1 MDFKSNLQLIPIN
14 WRWLRQR
21 RPETPQVGSQ
31 KEDYD
36 MKTSNITKTPTTFF
50 HFQLDL
56 TAMAKGNG
64 MKEADVVAN
73 YKDLEGARMSGR
85 TWAAKIFE
93 YGQEIGFRGLRD
105 DLVDVLPGN
114 HERRIAVRCFNNESV
129 TTFRR
134 ACSCEPSSL
143 VIDYTSRTPGPVHAW
158 MFVDFRNF
166 PQLQV
171 WEVPSV
177 TIAHAM
183 STGFLP
189 KHGATAKNI
198 DAFLESFV
206 DIERIVE
213 IKESLP
219 DRAYFVFPDDLSSLE
234 ERRAEVEQEANQAT
248 ELDMNTA

>member
-1 MDFKSNLQLIPIN
+1 
-14 WRWLRQR
+14 
-21 RPETPQVGSQ
+21 
-31 KEDYD
+31 
-36 MKTSNITKTPTTFF
+36 MKTSNIMKTPTTMF

-64 MKEADVVAN
+64 MKEADVVES
-73 YKDLEGARMSGR
+73 YKDLEGARISGR

-93 YGQEIGFRGLRD
+93 YGQEFGFRGLRD

-134 ACSCEPSSL
+134 ACAAEPSSP
-143 VIDYTSRTPGPVHAW
+143 VINHMSRTPGPVHAW
-158 MFVDFRNF
+158 LFVDFRNF
-166 PQLQV
+166 PQLRL
-171 WEVPSV
+171 WEVPSA

-189 KHGATAKNI
+189 KRGATAKNI

-206 DIERIVE
+206 YIERVVE
-213 IKESLP
+213 IKERLP
-219 DRAYFVFPDDLSSLE
+219 DRAYMIFPDDLSSLE
-234 ERRAEVEQEANQAT
+234 ERRTEVELEANQAV
-248 ELDMNTA
+248 EPDMNIA